1 MTPHFH
7 LSNFLNPDGDKDYHL
22 EKTNITYVLLC
33 KRRTV
38 FREDANFHRDPSI
51 FTKKVQR

>member
-1 MTPHFH
+1 MPHFH
-7 LSNFLNPDGDKDYHL
+7 LSNFLNPDGDKDCHL
-22 EKTNITYVLLC
+22 EKTNITCVLLC
-33 KRRTV
+33 KRRIV